1 MASPEV
7 LWMSMAG
14 VVSLALG
21 LIAARKDVAAAHGL
35 DKLVALAFVFYAAP
49 LAVFGAEH
57 LTDAADIMQLIPSW
71 IPARLFWAYFVGVAL
86 IAAGLSLSLKRYL
99 RLTGSLVALMFFLF
113 VVIMHIPG
121 VVGHPQ
127 DRFFWAI
134 VFRDSS
140 FGAGALALAGAMTP
154 GSSSGPGNLAVT
166 VARVIFGVALL
177 VYGVEHFL
185 HPAFAPGVPL
195 QKLAPAWVPLPRLW
209 AYIAGTVELV
219 TGTVILLNRYTR
231 KAAVIAGLL
240 MVLLTLV
247 LYVPILAMARSAEDM
262 VVGLNYV
269 FDTLLYGGAVLLLAF
284 ALPADRSAH
293 NFKA

>member
-219 TGTVILLNRYTR
+219 TGTAILLNRYTR

-284 ALPADRSAH
+284 ALPTDRSAH